1 MLLESAPAVSR
12 QTGALARREPRRY
25 DRDGTNGMRPRALVT
40 GGNRGIGAGIVV
52 ALAQRG
58 FDLVI
63 ADVGETD
70 DTTRTRVAA
79 EQAGAR
85 VAFVA
90 ADIADLAAH
99 ARVVEAAWAGGAID
113 VLVNNAG
120 VSVLRRGDVLELTP
134 ESFDRVLGTNLRGTF
149 FLTQAVA
156 KRMLADA
163 PGAAHRSIVTIS
175 SANAV
180 IVSPDRAE
188 YCFAKTALSMMTK
201 VLAVRLA
208 AAGIMS
214 YEVRPG
220 IIRTEMTKV
229 ATAKYDKLIGEG
241 LTPIARWGEPDDI
254 GRTVAAMACGD
265 LPFVTGD
272 AIHVDGGLH
281 IHSL

>member
-1 MLLESAPAVSR
+1 MNPTTPAPSSR
-12 QTGALARREPRRY
+12 
-25 DRDGTNGMRPRALVT
+25 RPVALVT

-52 ALAQRG
+52 ALARRG
-58 FDLVI
+58 FDVVV
-63 ADVGETD
+63 ADLDETAE
-70 DTTRTRVAA
+70 TSRTRAAA
-79 EQAGAR
+79 EALGAR
-85 VAFVA
+85 TGFVA
-90 ADIADLAAH
+90 GDIADLAQHHRIAQ
-99 ARVVEAAWAGGAID
+99 AAWSLDGRLDA
-113 VLVNNAG
+113 LVNNAG
-120 VSVLRRGDVLELTP
+120 VSVLRRGDVLEMTP

-163 PGAAHRSIVTIS
+163 PGQAHRSIVTIS

-180 IVSPDRAE
+180 IASPDRAE

-208 AAGIMS
+208 AAGIMT

-220 IIRTEMTKV
+220 IIRTDMTKV

-254 GRTVAAMACGD
+254 GRTVAALACGD